1 MALGLGARAGRRRA
15 RRGRAAPAFG
25 THGPRAWRRLV
36 LFSSL
41 RFSCAPSLPLRVA
54 PARTHAPDRC
64 TQGSSGRVPRIATM
78 GKKKKKT
85 LKVWCF
91 YCEREFED
99 EKILIQHQ
107 KAKHFKCHVCH
118 KKLSSASGMLIHV
131 LQVHKESVSKCVVFL
146 SQPCS
151 AFRFSDWFWRPC
163 TLVLVLCGTCFF
175 LDVLLINIRRTY
187 ECAGL
192 VTQSSTRRYPTL

>member
-1 MALGLGARAGRRRA
+1 MSHAVNRKREPDAREGAPIENGVKTGNGGPGMALGLGARAGRRRA

-131 LQVHKESVSKCVVFL
+131 LQVHKESVSKVLAPLYSRLGSVRNMF
-146 SQPCS
+146 
-151 AFRFSDWFWRPC
+151 FS
-163 TLVLVLCGTCFF
+163 
-175 LDVLLINIRRTY
+175 
-187 ECAGL
+187 
-192 VTQSSTRRYPTL
+192 